1 MTAPPIRCHS
11 LRRVNPFLGVVQ
23 VIEGDG
29 ARAISL
35 DGVDWEI
42 QVETQSPDGLWGSM
56 NAGRATR
63 RYFRFGLWS
72 RRAGLWRVPVNP
84 ILDIGE
90 MLAAQAAMLSAL
102 AEHAGALPFP
112 LSDRY
117 ELWALGNDAMPL
129 ALLATSDSAAR
140 TVKLRAEPW
149 QAAPLTDHRFRS
161 CALDAEP
168 VRPGEAEN
176 PRRHAAAVE
185 TLVRRAIGATVPEQ
199 WFERLPDGSG
209 RGLAHS
215 VPSPFAERR
224 LSAGA
229 FPERLVRETWPAPR
243 DAALVAE
250 YLAWLAPQ
258 MLTLQGLSDAT
269 RARVEHDACAQAAAL
284 DALYPLY
291 PRVLDH
297 SLVDAARVEAR
308 LRRAAGA

>member
-1 MTAPPIRCHS
+1 MTASPIRCHS

-23 VIEGDG
+23 VIEGDS

-42 QVETQSPDGLWGSM
+42 QVETRSPDGLWGSM
-56 NAGRATR
+56 NEGRATR

-72 RRAGLWRVPVNP
+72 RNAGLWRVPVNP

-90 MLAAQAAMLSAL
+90 MLAEQATILVAL

-117 ELWALGNDAMPL
+117 ELWALDHDAMPL
-129 ALLATSDSAAR
+129 ALLATADSAAR
-140 TVKLRAEPW
+140 AAKLRAEPW

-161 CALDAEP
+161 CVLDAEP
-168 VRPGEAEN
+168 ASPAEAEN

-185 TLVRRAIGATVPEQ
+185 RLVHRAIGTPVPEQ
-199 WFERLPDGSG
+199 WFERLPDGAG
-209 RGLAHS
+209 RGLS
-215 VPSPFAERR
+215 NRVPAPLADRT
-224 LSAGA
+224 LSASA
-229 FPERLVRETWPAPR
+229 FPERLVRETWQTPR
-243 DAALVAE
+243 DRALVAD

-258 MLTLQGLSDAT
+258 LLTLQGLGDVT
-269 RARVEHDACAQAAAL
+269 RARVERDACAQAVAL

-291 PRVLDH
+291 PRVIDH
-297 SLVDAARVEAR
+297 ERLDAARVEAR
-308 LRRAAGA
+308 LRRAATA

>member
-1 MTAPPIRCHS
+1 VNAPPIRCHS

-90 MLAAQAAMLSAL
+90 MLAEQEAMLTAL

-117 ELWALGNDAMPL
+117 ELWALDNDAMPL

-140 TVKLRAEPW
+140 AAKLRAEPW
-149 QAAPLTDHRFRS
+149 QAAPLTDHRFHSR
-161 CALDAEP
+161 ALDAEP
-168 VRPGEAEN
+168 ARPGEAEN

-185 TLVRRAIGATVPEQ
+185 ALVRRVTGTTVPEQ

-209 RGLAHS
+209 RGLGHR
-215 VPSPFAERR
+215 VPAPLCDRR
-224 LSAGA
+224 LSASE
-229 FPERLVRETWPAPR
+229 FPERLVRETWPAPC
-243 DAALVAE
+243 DAALIAD
-250 YLAWLAPQ
+250 YLVWLAPQ
-258 MLTLQGLSDAT
+258 LLTLQGLSDVT
-269 RARVEHDACAQAAAL
+269 RARVEHDACAQAVAL

-291 PRVLDH
+291 PRVLDY

-308 LRRAAGA
+308 LRRAASA

>member
-1 MTAPPIRCHS
+1 MIAPRTRCHS

-90 MLAAQAAMLSAL
+90 MLAEQEAMLSAL

-117 ELWALGNDAMPL
+117 ELWALDGDEMPL

-140 TVKLRAEPW
+140 AVKLRTEPW

-161 CALDAEP
+161 RALDAEP

-185 TLVRRAIGATVPEQ
+185 ALVRQTVGATVPEQ

-209 RGLAHS
+209 RGLGNR
-215 VPSPFAERR
+215 VPTLLADRWLPAD
-224 LSAGA
+224 A
-229 FPERLVRETWPAPR
+229 FPERLVREAWQTPR
-243 DAALVAE
+243 DAALVAD
-250 YLAWLAPQ
+250 YLVWLAPQ
-258 MLTLQGLSDAT
+258 LLTLQELSDAT
-269 RARVEHDACAQAAAL
+269 RARVEHDACTQAAAL

-291 PRVLDH
+291 PRIIDH
-297 SLVDAARVEAR
+297 ARVEAARVEAR
-308 LRRAAGA
+308 LRQAATG